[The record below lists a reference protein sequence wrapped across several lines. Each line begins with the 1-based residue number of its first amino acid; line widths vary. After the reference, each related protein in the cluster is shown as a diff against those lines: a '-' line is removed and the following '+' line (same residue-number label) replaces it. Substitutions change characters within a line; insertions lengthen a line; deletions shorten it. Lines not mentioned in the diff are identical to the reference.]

1 MRIADIGGMRSSWR
15 ETMPISVDR
24 VFGIHERAL
33 ALKAQRNEVLATNL
47 ANADTPHYKAR
58 DIDFKAALDQVQ
70 QYQGLGLKATN
81 ARHISTALEPEGAEL
96 LYRVPEQ
103 PSLDGNTVDSRVE
116 QAEFAENALQYQAT
130 LTFLGNRINGLRSAI
145 RGE

>member
-1 MRIADIGGMRSSWR
+1 
-15 ETMPISVDR
+15 MPISVDR
-24 VFGIHERAL
+24 AFDIHERAL
-33 ALKAQRNEVLATNL
+33 ALKAQRSEVLATNL

-58 DIDFKAALDQVQ
+58 DIDFRAALNRVQ
-70 QYQGLGLKATN
+70 QQGLGLKTTN
-81 ARHISTALEPEGAEL
+81 TRHIANATAPGEADL

-116 QAEFAENALQYQAT
+116 QAAFAENALQYQAS
-130 LTFLGNRINGLRSAI
+130 LTFLGNRINALRSAI

>member
-1 MRIADIGGMRSSWR
+1 
-15 ETMPISVDR
+15 MPISVDR
-24 VFGIHERAL
+24 AFGIHESAL

-70 QYQGLGLKATN
+70 QYQGIGLKTTN
-81 ARHISTALEPEGAEL
+81 VRHITAAQEPAGAEL

-130 LTFLGNRINGLRSAI
+130 LTFLGSRINGLRSAI

>member
-1 MRIADIGGMRSSWR
+1 
-15 ETMPISVDR
+15 MPISVDKA
-24 VFGIHERAL
+24 FGIHERAL
-33 ALKAQRNEVLATNL
+33 ALKARRSEVLATNL

-58 DIDFKAALDQVQ
+58 DIDFKAALDRAQ
-70 QYQGLGLKATN
+70 QHHGLALKTTN
-81 ARHISTALEPEGAEL
+81 VRHIAPTLEPGGAEL

-116 QAEFAENALQYQAT
+116 QAAFAENALQYQAT
-130 LTFLGNRINGLRSAI
+130 LTFLGSRINGLRSAI

>member
-1 MRIADIGGMRSSWR
+1 
-15 ETMPISVDR
+15 MPISIDR
-24 VFGIHERAL
+24 AFGIHERAL
-33 ALKAQRNEVLATNL
+33 ALKAQRSELLASNL

-58 DIDFKAALDQVQ
+58 DIDFKAALDHVQ
-70 QYQGLGLKATN
+70 QYQDIGLKTTN
-81 ARHISTALEPEGAEL
+81 ARHIGNAEESGGAEV

-116 QAEFAENALQYQAT
+116 QAAYAENALQYQAT
-130 LTFLGNRINGLRSAI
+130 VTFLGNRISGLRSAI